1 MMTNSFVRNCWYP
14 AATAQEL
21 GRKPLGRTYLNEPVV
36 LYRTKDGKPVAMED
50 RCAHRFLPLS
60 KGRLV
65 GNHLQC
71 GYHGLEF
78 DDSGACVHAPGQK
91 SPPDGA
97 KLRTFPLAEKW
108 HLVWIWMGDPE
119 LADKSSIHDIWRCD
133 HPAWTSIVGEPF
145 HIKGD
150 YRLFTDNLLDPSHVS
165 FVHQSTLGTGDV
177 AEIPQ
182 VAAQDGTNVSVT
194 RWILDRPA
202 APIYA
207 KLGGFTGNVDRWQVM
222 TFSPPSMIEADMGSA
237 VVDSGAPEGD
247 RSEGIEL
254 RSYNIATPETEQSC
268 HYFWIHVR
276 NFALNDDAMS
286 AQIKAGFIE
295 AFSEDVDIIESVQ
308 AGLNRYPGLTP
319 VNLAIDG
326 GPVRARRVIDGLVE
340 EESASKAVSA
350 AK

>member
-1 MMTNSFVRNCWYP
+1 MTDGFVKNCWYV

-21 GRKPLGRTYLNEPVV
+21 GRELLGRTYLNEPVV
-36 LYRTKDGKPVAMED
+36 LYRQEDGTPVAMED

-65 GNHLQC
+65 GDRVQC

-78 DDSGACVHAPGQK
+78 DGSGACVHAPGQK
-91 SPPDGA
+91 SPPESA
-97 KLRTFPLAEKW
+97 TLRTFPLAEKW
-108 HLVWIWMGDPE
+108 HLVWIWMGDPA
-119 LADKSSIHDIWRCD
+119 LADETLIHDIWRCD
-133 HPAWTSIVGEPF
+133 HPDWTCIVGEPF
-145 HIKGD
+145 HINGD

-182 VAAQDGTNVSVT
+182 VASQDGTTVCVT

-207 KLGGFTGNVDRWQVM
+207 KLGGFTGNVDRWQIM
-222 TFSPPSMIEADMGSA
+222 TFTPPSMIEADMGSA
-237 VVDSGAPEGD
+237 VVDTGAPDGD
-247 RSEGIEL
+247 RSQGIEL

-268 HYFWIHVR
+268 HYFWTHVR
-276 NFALNDDAMS
+276 NFALDDAAMS
-286 AQIKAGFIE
+286 AQIEAGFIE

-308 AGLNRYPGLTP
+308 AGLNPYSDITP

-326 GPVRARRVIDGLVE
+326 GPVRARRVIEELVATETDGKQVR
-340 EESASKAVSA
+340 A
-350 AK
+350 AE

>member
-1 MMTNSFVRNCWYP
+1 MTDGFVKNAWYP
-14 AATAQEL
+14 AATASEL
-21 GRKPLGRTYLNEPVV
+21 GRALLGRTYLGEPVV
-36 LYRTKDGKPVAMED
+36 LYRREDGTPVAMED

-65 GNHLQC
+65 GDRVQC

-78 DDSGACVHAPGQK
+78 DGSGACVHAPGQK

-97 KLRTFPLAEKW
+97 GLRTFPLAEKW
-108 HLVWIWMGDPE
+108 HLVWIWMGDPA
-119 LADKSSIHDIWRCD
+119 LADESLIHDIWRCD
-133 HPAWTSIVGEPF
+133 HPDWTCIVGAPF

-182 VAAQDGTNVSVT
+182 VASQDGTTVAVT

-207 KLGGFTGNVDRWQVM
+207 KLGGFTGNVDRWQIM
-222 TFSPPSMIEADMGSA
+222 TFAPPSMIEADMGSA
-237 VVDSGAPEGD
+237 EVGTGAPEGD
-247 RSEGIEL
+247 RSRGIEL
-254 RSYNIATPETEQSC
+254 RSYNIATPETVTSC
-268 HYFWIHVR
+268 HYFWTHVR
-276 NFALNDDAMS
+276 NFALDDAEMS
-286 AQIKAGFIE
+286 AQIEAGFIE

-308 AGLNRYPGLTP
+308 AGLDRYPDLTP

-326 GPVRARRVIDGLVE
+326 GPVRARRVIDDLV
-340 EESASKAVSA
+340 A
-350 AK
+350 AEAA